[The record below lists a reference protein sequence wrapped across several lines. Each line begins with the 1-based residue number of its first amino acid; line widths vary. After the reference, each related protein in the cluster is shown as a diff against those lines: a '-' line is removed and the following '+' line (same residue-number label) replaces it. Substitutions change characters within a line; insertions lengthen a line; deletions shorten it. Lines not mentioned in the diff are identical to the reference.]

1 MEGTVSVSVSVLLFF
16 LRGGVGEIRGL
27 FALDGRQ
34 GLAYNSSDAPLTA
47 RERRRVNPPM
57 AIVNRPVTLDA
68 DDGLKHVEA
77 VVLTE
82 SPSGLLWVSFPGQ
95 MFLGHVGGMPLWK
108 RGDDPAEV
116 YRAYATGDQVTVR
129 PR

>member
-1 MEGTVSVSVSVLLFF
+1 M
-16 LRGGVGEIRGL
+16 GEIRGL

-47 RERRRVNPPM
+47 TGRVLASTTPRERRRVNPPM